1 MKYKFSK
8 YKISNSILYDIDV
21 EDDDFYPITL
31 LRFSYWTPLVI
42 QQLIDGILST
52 KDTDKEYKYQTEG
65 DDLYIYSND
74 YGVQFFD
81 LNTQKKDADLI
92 LPHGTFIDFLKDF
105 KDFVEANS

>member
-1 MKYKFSK
+1 MKYKFEK
-8 YKISNSILYDIDV
+8 YDWDGLMMYGVTSEEIIL
-21 EDDDFYPITL
+21 EDLTGY
-31 LRFSYWTPLVI
+31 YWTPQII

-81 LNTQKKDADLI
+81 LNTQQKDADLI
-92 LPHGTFIDFLKDF
+92 LPHDTFIDFLKDF
-105 KDFVEANS
+105 KEFVEANS